1 MSSGNIQAETF
12 FYDEKTDRTIPLF
25 ELNNNLTHKTR
36 VSYHR
41 NADTANY
48 HYGPFHPMKPFR
60 LRLTDNLVTGYGL
73 HNVMD
78 LYEVDLEQNHN
89 INMLE
94 DKILKFHSKEY
105 LNFLKNLNDNS
116 DQENKKY
123 LVKKDIDDNDCPIFH
138 GLYKYCLNYT
148 STTLSAVECIKQN
161 KSDIAIN
168 WSGGLHHAK
177 KFKPSGFCYLNDIVI
192 GILDLLKTHARV
204 LYIDIDIHHGDG
216 VQEAFYLTDRVFTIS
231 FHKYGGYFFPMT
243 GALQETG
250 VAKGKNYCLNV
261 PLMDGIK
268 DFEYTQLFK
277 SIITPLVE
285 SYNPECIVLQC
296 GTDSL
301 GYDRLGTFNLTVK
314 GHGECVK
321 YVKSLGVPLV
331 LLGGGGYTPPNVSRA
346 WCYET
351 GIAND
356 LILREKLPDNLPFKD
371 YYSPDY
377 SLYPELGDSILTD
390 LNSKTFLNDTRIR
403 LLEQIRYLQGAPSVR
418 MDNEYIPSKDIQE
431 IMMYLK
437 RPDKE
442 VLEYDDIC
450 NTDYEKNDKVLEN
463 ERILQML
470 KEDSRAGCL

>member
-1 MSSGNIQAETF
+1 MTNSNNVDETF
-12 FYDEKTDRTIPLF
+12 FYDVKTESTIPLF
-25 ELNNNLTHKTR
+25 EFNSTNTKKR

-41 NADTANY
+41 NNDTMNY

-60 LRLTDNLVTGYGL
+60 LRLTDHLVTGYGL
-73 HNVMD
+73 HNIMD
-78 LYEVDLEQNHN
+78 LYEVDLSTNQN
-89 INMLE
+89 INILE
-94 DKILKFHSKEY
+94 NKILKFHSIEY
-105 LNFLKNLNDNS
+105 VNFLKNINENS

-123 LVKKDIDDNDCPIFH
+123 LIKNDIDDNDCPIFH

-148 STTLSAVECIKQN
+148 STTLSAVSAIEQK

-204 LYIDIDIHHGDG
+204 LYIDIDIHHGDA
-216 VQEAFYLTDRVFTIS
+216 VQEAFYMTDRVFTIS
-231 FHKYGGYFFPMT
+231 FHKFGGYFFPMT
-243 GALQETG
+243 GALEETG
-250 VAKGKNYCLNV
+250 VSKGKNYALNV

-277 SIITPLVE
+277 SIIGPLVE
-285 SYNPECIVLQC
+285 SFNPECIVMQC

-321 YVKSLGVPLV
+321 FVRSLGVPLV
-331 LLGGGGYTPPNVSRA
+331 LVGGGGYTPINVSRA

-356 LILREKLPDNLPFKD
+356 VILKESLPNNLPFKK
-371 YYSPDY
+371 YFAPDY
-377 SLYPELGDSILTD
+377 SLYPNLGDSILND
-390 LNSKTFLNDTRIR
+390 LNTKNFLNDTRIR
-403 LLEQIRYLQGAPSVR
+403 ILENIRTLQGAPSVR
-418 MDNEYIPSKDIQE
+418 MDSEYIPSKDLQDV
-431 IMMYLK
+431 MMYLK
-437 RPDKE
+437 KDEKE
-442 VLEYDDIC
+442 VLEYDDIY
-450 NTDYEKNDKVLEN
+450 DLQKEKTEKVLER
-463 ERILQML
+463 ERLMQML
-470 KEDSRAGCL
+470 KEDSRADFFK